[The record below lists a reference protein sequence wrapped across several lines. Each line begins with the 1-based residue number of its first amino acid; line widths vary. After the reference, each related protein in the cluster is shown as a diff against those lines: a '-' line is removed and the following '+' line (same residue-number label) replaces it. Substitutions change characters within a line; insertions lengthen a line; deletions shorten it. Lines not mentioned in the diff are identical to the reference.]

1 MLVVNTL
8 GGDLR
13 HNLIL
18 TFVEVY
24 FTTDGSIS
32 ARVDWADSAEVVS
45 DLAALFPYDEMK
57 AEPVLAFKTS
67 EVPSVQLQSKLVLG
81 AVDDGHSAT

>member
-1 MLVVNTL
+1 MLVVDTL

-13 HNLIL
+13 HDLIL

-24 FTTDGSIS
+24 FTTDGPIS

-45 DLAALFPYDEMK
+45 DLAALFPYDEVK
-57 AEPVLAFKTS
+57 AEPVLALKAS
-67 EVPSVQLQSKLVLG
+67 EVPSVQLQSRLVSG
-81 AVDDGHSAT
+81 VVDDVRIAT

>member
-13 HNLIL
+13 HNLIP

-24 FTTDGSIS
+24 FTTNGSIS
-32 ARVDWADSAEVVS
+32 ARVDWAHSAEVVS

-57 AEPVLAFKTS
+57 AEPVLALKAS
-67 EVPSVQLQSKLVLG
+67 EVPSVQL
-81 AVDDGHSAT
+81 

>member
-13 HNLIL
+13 HDLIL

-32 ARVDWADSAEVVS
+32 AGVDRADSAEVVT
-45 DLAALFPYDEMK
+45 DLAALFSYDEVK
-57 AEPVLAFKTS
+57 AEPVLALKAS
-67 EVPSVQLQSKLVLG
+67 EVPSVQL
-81 AVDDGHSAT
+81 

>member
-13 HNLIL
+13 HDLIL

-24 FTTDGSIS
+24 FTTNGSIS
-32 ARVDWADSAEVVS
+32 ARVDWAHSAEVVS
-45 DLAALFPYDEMK
+45 DLAALFSYDEVK
-57 AEPVLAFKTS
+57 AEPVLALEAS

-81 AVDDGHSAT
+81 AIDDVQSAT

>member
-13 HNLIL
+13 HDLIL

-32 ARVDWADSAEVVS
+32 AGVDRADSAEVVT
-45 DLAALFPYDEMK
+45 DLAALFSYDEVK
-57 AEPVLAFKTS
+57 AEPILALEAS
-67 EVPSVQLQSKLVLG
+67 EVPSVQLASKLALG
-81 AVDDGHSAT
+81 AVDDVHSAT

>member
-1 MLVVNTL
+1 MLFVTL

-18 TFVEVY
+18 AFFEVY

-32 ARVDWADSAEVVS
+32 ARVDWADSAKVVS
-45 DLAALFPYDEMK
+45 DLAALFPYDEME
-57 AEPVLAFKTS
+57 AEPVLALKTS
-67 EVPSVQLQSKLVLG
+67 EVPSIQLEPKLALE
-81 AVDDGHSAT
+81 AVDDVHSAT

>member
-13 HNLIL
+13 HDLIL
-18 TFVEVY
+18 AFLKVY
-24 FTTDGSIS
+24 FTTDGSIP
-32 ARVDWADSAEVVS
+32 ARVDWAHSAEVVS

-57 AEPVLAFKTS
+57 AEPVLALEAPEIS
-67 EVPSVQLQSKLVLG
+67 SVQLRYKLVLG
-81 AVDDGHSAT
+81 AIDDILSAT